1 MLQKGEI
8 TMKKIC
14 YVTTVPGT
22 LRSFVLPTA
31 KYLHEQA
38 GFDISFVCDD
48 NEEFA
53 KLLPEYVHYFPVSMK
68 RGISLGGLKAMN
80 EMRKLF
86 KKEKFDLVQ
95 YSTPNASCYA
105 SLASWMAKTPVRLY
119 CQWGLAYVGFS
130 GVKRK
135 IFKGIEKMVCTL
147 STWIEPDSFGNLE
160 FSHKERLYS
169 QNKGSVI
176 WNGSASGVNL
186 NKFDVKKKKEWRE
199 AIRKQYSIP
208 MDATVFLFVGR
219 ITRDKGIDELLA
231 ATKKLMEQSDRAYLL
246 MVGSKENVASLQQ
259 DLYEW
264 SQYASRVIYCGY
276 TNVVEQYVASSD
288 VYVLPS
294 YREGFG
300 SAVIEAEAMGVPVI
314 VSDIPGPTDAMKR
327 DITGL
332 IVEKGDSES
341 LYSAMWKLHTDKELR
356 ERLGEN
362 AYKFATENFEQQ
374 ELCRKI
380 LEDRKR
386 LLNLK

>member
-1 MLQKGEI
+1 MPQKGEVA
-8 TMKKIC
+8 MKKIC

-38 GFDISFVCDD
+38 EYDISFVCDY
-48 NEEFA
+48 NEEFE
-53 KLLPEYVHYFPVSMK
+53 KTLPEYIHYYPVSMK

-86 KKEKFDLVQ
+86 RKEKFDLVQ

-105 SLASWMAKTPVRLY
+105 SLASWMAKIPVRLY
-119 CQWGLAYVGFS
+119 CQWGLAYVGFR
-130 GVKRK
+130 GIKRT
-135 IFKGIEKMVCTL
+135 IFKTIEKMVCTL
-147 STWIEPDSFGNLE
+147 STWVEPDSFGNLE
-160 FSHKERLYS
+160 FAHNERLYPS
-169 QNKGSVI
+169 NKGSVI

-186 NKFDVKKKKEWRE
+186 NKFDVERKVEWRE
-199 AIRKQYSIP
+199 AIRRQYSIP

-219 ITRDKGIDELLA
+219 VTRDKGINELLA
-231 ATKKLMEQSDRAYLL
+231 ATKKLMDRSDHVYLL
-246 MVGSKENVASLQQ
+246 MVGRKESVDSLQR
-259 DLYEW
+259 DLYDW
-264 SQYASRVIYCGY
+264 SQYESRVVYCGY